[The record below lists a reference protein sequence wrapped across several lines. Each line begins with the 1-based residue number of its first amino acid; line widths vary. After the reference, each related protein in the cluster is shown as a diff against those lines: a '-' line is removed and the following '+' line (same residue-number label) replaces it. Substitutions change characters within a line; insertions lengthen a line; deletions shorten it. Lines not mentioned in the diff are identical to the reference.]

1 MKQRIWEL
9 KGNAKAALVLAMMKG
24 YAGIAAQ
31 ECGLPGD
38 LRPIFAHDGYAR
50 FVDVF
55 TGDVWSVR
63 WKERE
68 GYKGS
73 VEIDS
78 DRLYLV
84 A

>member
-9 KGNAKAALVLAMMKG
+9 KGNAKAALILAMMGG
-24 YAGIAAQ
+24 YAGLAPQ
-31 ECGLPGD
+31 ECDLPGC
-38 LRPIFAHDGYAR
+38 LRMIYADNGYAR

-63 WKERE
+63 WKERD
-68 GYKGS
+68 GLKGS
-73 VEIDS
+73 VEISGDK
-78 DRLYLV
+78 LYFV